1 MTSLNLTGRDE
12 STIGGTL
19 TDAEW
24 QSTASTEKMTIDLW
38 AILKSF
44 KLKSRNALKKKR
56 QIFWKKVSSN
66 QYLYCL
72 LQCAQNGVVIW
83 KSNFKL
89 FRKRLPHQQ
98 TLLISC
104 SSHTFVWL
112 CCWKWKTH
120 ETQCRLPEIWWLY
133 LVHIFINTLIFWFFF

>member
-56 QIFWKKVSSN
+56 QIF
-66 QYLYCL
+66 
-72 LQCAQNGVVIW
+72 
-83 KSNFKL
+83 
-89 FRKRLPHQQ
+89 
-98 TLLISC
+98 
-104 SSHTFVWL
+104 
-112 CCWKWKTH
+112 
-120 ETQCRLPEIWWLY
+120 
-133 LVHIFINTLIFWFFF
+133 